1 MNAYEKSL
9 ELQLAGTDAEK
20 VAILQTL
27 SVSNISS
34 TNVRIWLRQDRDPVL
49 LAWDGS
55 AWYGTLQD
63 LQTAGQLTPA
73 MSAGIRELKAVMLEG
88 GELRTTVPGPAG
100 RVWAIVAGIAQI
112 LGGDQS
118 ATIDSF
124 YALDGGR
131 PYKSITVDTF
141 AQQRADAERLAA
153 ADALYADRLNEIL
166 SPAASDP
173 ARTVQSIQAAFA
185 AAAQVVQ

>member
-9 ELQLAGTDAEK
+9 ELGLTGTDAEK
-20 VAILQTL
+20 VAVLQTL

-34 TNVRIWLRQDRDPVL
+34 TNVRIWLRQDRDPAL

-63 LQTAGQLTPA
+63 LQTAGQLTAA

-131 PYKSITVDTF
+131 PYKSLTAAAF

-166 SPAASDP
+166 APAASDP
-173 ARTVQSIQAAFA
+173 ARTVASIQAAFA
-185 AAAQVVQ
+185 AAATVTQ

>member
-1 MNAYEKSL
+1 MNAYQKAV
-9 ELQLAGTDAEK
+9 ELGLTGTDAEQ

-27 SVSNISS
+27 SVSNISAA
-34 TNVRIWLRQDRDPVL
+34 NVRTWLRQDRDPVL

-63 LQTAGQLTPA
+63 LQTAGQLSAP
-73 MSAGIRELKAVMLEG
+73 MSAGLRELKAVMLEG

-100 RVWAIVAGIAQI
+100 KVWGIVSGIAQI
-112 LGGDQS
+112 LSGDQS

-131 PYKSITVDTF
+131 PYKSLTVTEF
-141 AQQRADAERLAA
+141 AAQRADAARLSA
-153 ADALYADRLNEIL
+153 ADAYYAARMNEHMN
-166 SPAASDP
+166 PAASDP
-173 ARTVQSIQAAFA
+173 ARTVASIKAAFA
-185 AAAQVVQ
+185 AAATVAQ

>member
-1 MNAYEKSL
+1 MNAYEKSN
-9 ELQLAGTDAEK
+9 ELGLTGTDAEK

-63 LQTAGQLTPA
+63 LQTAGQLTAA

-88 GELRTTVPGPAG
+88 GELRTTIPGPAG

-112 LGGDQS
+112 LGGDQT

-124 YALDGGR
+124 YSLDGGR
-131 PYKSITVDTF
+131 PYKALTATSF
-141 AQQRADAERLAA
+141 AAQRADAERLAA

-166 SPAASDP
+166 APAASDP

-185 AAAQVVQ
+185 AAAQVVR